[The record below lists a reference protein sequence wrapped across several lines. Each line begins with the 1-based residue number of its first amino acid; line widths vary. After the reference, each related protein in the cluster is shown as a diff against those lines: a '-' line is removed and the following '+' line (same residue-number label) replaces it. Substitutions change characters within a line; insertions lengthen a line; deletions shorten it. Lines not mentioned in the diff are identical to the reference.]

1 MFFSRTRCQPESE
14 SEVSG
19 EEDGEEA
26 EDTGEVA
33 ADEPGE
39 DVGEGAGG
47 GDGRQPHDGLAK
59 ATTKLKPPRT
69 CLELILKPTV
79 NGSYLV
85 CIFTSF
91 CENDS
96 CIQKHDWPTFSS
108 PVLCQQ
114 NPCILDPM

>member
-39 DVGEGAGG
+39 DIVEDVGG
-47 GDGRQPHDGLAK
+47 GDGRQPHEGLAK
-59 ATTKLKPPRT
+59 VIAVADCQPL
-69 CLELILKPTV
+69 
-79 NGSYLV
+79 YLV
-85 CIFTSF
+85 RIFTSF
-91 CENDS
+91 CGNDS
-96 CIQKHDWPTFSS
+96 CIRKHDWLTFSS

-114 NPCILDPM
+114 SPCILDPK

>member
-69 CLELILKPTV
+69 CLEL
-79 NGSYLV
+79 NGSSTVRILSASLRPFVKMILAFKNMIGRHFLPLYFV
-85 CIFTSF
+85 NKTHAFW
-91 CENDS
+91 
-96 CIQKHDWPTFSS
+96 IQCD
-108 PVLCQQ
+108 
-114 NPCILDPM
+114 